1 MDLVD
6 LITEKRFVGQEFLTW
21 LWWKSE
27 ERGGS
32 VELPGVG
39 DIIVVFEKHMLLE
52 IGEAEYSEKLVCSGL
67 QTELREARTGL
78 RTGKKLEQ
86 ARIHIVKGEYE
97 WNVTL
102 GASLFEYRSVRPP
115 KTAASSPDQQGSP
128 EETEGMILER
138 VFLFEELVR
147 IIDDLFRLYLQVRLG
162 NEWHKELHQIRHWV
176 EQTDATVRMPQG

>member
-6 LITEKRFVGQEFLTW
+6 LIIEKRFVGQEFLTW

-32 VELPGVG
+32 VEIPDIG
-39 DIIVVFEKHMLLE
+39 DIIIVFEKHMLLE
-52 IGEAEYSEKLVCSGL
+52 FGEAEYSEKMVCSGL

-86 ARIHIVKGEYE
+86 ARLHIVKGDYE

-102 GASLFEYRSVRPP
+102 GATIFEYRSVRPP
-115 KTAASSPDQQGSP
+115 KTTASVPDHQASP

-138 VFLFEELVR
+138 IFLFEELVR
-147 IIDDLFRLYLQVRLG
+147 IVDDLFRLYLRARLG
-162 NEWHKELHQIRHWV
+162 NDWQQQLQLMRRWV
-176 EQTDATVRMPQG
+176 EQAAAKV